1 MAVLSPLKA
10 SSSSFRGPP
19 HCQKAELEEPV
30 VADDEEE
37 EPYVP
42 DDDAVAEEPEE
53 KNEDMLE
60 GWKVGRNCWWPLFG
74 FVWGVHHHSTPL
86 LVFWFGA
93 LSGVDRLLFV
103 S

>member
-30 VADDEEE
+30 VAADEEE

-60 GWKVGRNCWWPLFG
+60 SKRGLEGWKE
-74 FVWGVHHHSTPL
+74 L
-86 LVFWFGA
+86 LVATVWFCFS
-93 LSGVDRLLFV
+93 LCQNMFDSIIHNIHFRV